1 MNDDVTNL
9 RGQTKKRDIREIDRL
24 KRTAEGKQKL
34 RSLMF
39 VRRYVFFR

>member
-1 MNDDVTNL
+1 M
-9 RGQTKKRDIREIDRL
+9 RQEDRL

-39 VRRYVFFR
+39 VRRNVFVKTERP